1 MAATTNRIHLFRG
14 VLQSSD
20 GIISKVFHST
30 DQSISFEAA
39 FPLSDEFKARIT
51 ASERSID
58 LLTHQEDPF
67 IFSERS
73 KIARLGIQIT
83 GESPYL
89 GKLED
94 NVLTLSMVATHVIP
108 GYPTVDILQEFFA
121 PGFPIG
127 RLIYCDPEALLN
139 SDEVLAALK
148 SGNLKLPDSTTISSD
163 GTVLIK
169 PHSAVCRL
177 REPLDKDILS
187 RILLRDEGREL
198 LSQYQRREDVPTV
211 IIPPNEGIVTTCSMY
226 LNEHYVVL
234 QSGFQFGKQLQATVL
249 DPIKTRGVNIY
260 LEIVNNSQNTIVN
273 PVILAKIYRCHKFA
287 AKKRKKSSTPRNK
300 IFSYNSLKKFEK
312 RLQAVNNSTCHF
324 IDRPLAVIAGKSVDL
339 NTVPILLNGPDTHCT
354 VSKINCSLVK
364 RYATPQSVCPHIFAT
379 ARIKELRK
387 PATLILKYFPN
398 ILEHRDIIQ
407 WACKGKINAIYFFE
421 PSSKFGPFLSDRDH
435 NQLEEYYELG
445 IDVYWISELTGSLM
459 ISTMRDGKGYFVIP
473 ERLADFHKSMLFAFY
488 GSNKKLSKTAVK
500 RLDQLIQAL
509 IEFWGHTI
517 GIITGGGSGVMEE
530 ANNIARR
537 HGILSGANF
546 LEITDQKMT
555 TNVDFCQVFQAK
567 CRHSRQKWF
576 EVAAFPIFNVGGL
589 GSMEELGITLCN
601 FKLSIAETV
610 PIILFGTEGDK
621 TFWNGAKEQI
631 LEMVARDRAPAW
643 IKKYLIM
650 TSDPQEVV
658 NAYQDILQ
666 LF

>member
-1 MAATTNRIHLFRG
+1 MVATHNHIQLFRG

-20 GIISKVFHST
+20 GVISKVFHST
-30 DQSISFEAA
+30 EQTISFEAA
-39 FPLSDEFKARIT
+39 FTLSEELKERIT
-51 ASERSID
+51 ESERSID
-58 LLTHQEDPF
+58 RLTHQDDPF

-73 KIARLGIQIT
+73 RIARLGIQIN

-89 GKLED
+89 GKLD
-94 NVLTLSMVATHVIP
+94 GNILSLSMVASHVIP
-108 GYPTVDILQEFFA
+108 GYPTVDILQDFFA
-121 PGFPIG
+121 PGFQIG
-127 RLIYCDPEALLN
+127 RLIYCDPQALLN
-139 SDEVLAALK
+139 SDEVLAALE
-148 SGNLKLPDSTTISSD
+148 SGSLKLPDSTTISSD

-177 REPLDKDILS
+177 REPLSKDILS

-198 LSQYQRREDVPTV
+198 LNQYQRREDVPTV

-260 LEIVNNSQNTIVN
+260 LEIVNNSRNTIVN
-273 PVILAKIYRCHKFA
+273 PVILAKIYRSHKFKE
-287 AKKRKKSSTPRNK
+287 KKRKKTRGLKNK
-300 IFSYNSLKKFEK
+300 AFTYNALKGFEK
-312 RLQAVNNSTCHF
+312 RFQAANNSTCHF
-324 IDRPLAVIAGKSVDL
+324 VDRPLAVIEKKSVDL
-339 NTVPILLNGPDTHCT
+339 NTVPVLLNGPDALCT
-354 VSKINCSLVK
+354 VSKINCSMVR
-364 RYATPQSVCPHIFAT
+364 RYASPHSVCPHIFAT
-379 ARIKELRK
+379 ARIKQLRR

-398 ILEHRDIIQ
+398 IVEHRDIIN

-421 PSSKFGPFLSDRDH
+421 PSSKFGAFLSDRDH

-459 ISTMRDGKGYFVIP
+459 VSTMRDGKGYFVIP
-473 ERLADFHKSMLFAFY
+473 ERLAEFHKSMLFAFY
-488 GSNKKLSKTAVK
+488 GSNKGLSKTAVK
-500 RLDQLIQAL
+500 RLGELVQAL
-509 IEFWGHTI
+509 IDFWGHTI

-537 HGILSGANF
+537 QGILSGANF

-555 TNVDFCQVFQAK
+555 TDVDFCQVFQAK

-610 PIILFGTEGDK
+610 PIILFGTEGDE
-621 TFWNGAKEQI
+621 TFWNGAREQI
-631 LEMVARDRAPAW
+631 LEMVAHDRAPGW

-650 TSDPQEVV
+650 TSDPRAVV
-658 NAYQDILQ
+658 KAYKDILQ